1 MANVYVSKSG
11 DNGKS
16 GESNEPVLTLHKAFV
31 MLEASGSGPHELI
44 IADSGVYTEG
54 NLGLSPILAR
64 DRVTIMALTG
74 SDGLPTVRPTI
85 RGSGSAGAQARAFY
99 CDDGWIFNGL
109 TFDNWIISNGNGIIE
124 ARTINASPVTIK
136 DCIFTEITGTCIDL
150 SAGSS
155 DPGLHVIERNKFH
168 EINIA
173 SSSNT
178 NTIELGGSAKKAKII
193 NNVFYDIQ
201 FRADSSRLIN
211 LGGTRGP
218 ENIISHNVFGTS
230 SVEQAGD
237 PDYVIVAKYAK
248 FEYNIMTGYDN
259 DVAFIDNEGG
269 ESNYNIYFN
278 ITGSGTNAPFGGS
291 NGPTASANN
300 QADVNALFKGPLVG
314 ASANYRLAGTAS
326 PAFDAAGG
334 SADVTTDF
342 TGVSRSTLDA
352 SALGTGIF
360 DIGAYEVT
368 GLFSTEASSSNPLV
382 GSDFTINRIDRANS
396 EFKRGLQASQT
407 DTLGHDVDQV
417 PYTTAVIGSGPANIR
432 IKPGGMGAYK
442 VNKG

>member
-1 MANVYVSKSG
+1 MANVYVAKSG
-11 DNGKS
+11 NDSKA
-16 GESNEPVLTLHKAFV
+16 GESNEPILTLHKAFV
-31 MLEASGSGPHELI
+31 MLNDSGSGPHQLI

-54 NLGLSPILAR
+54 NLGLSPVLAR
-64 DRVTIMALTG
+64 DNVTIMALTG
-74 SDGLPTVRPTI
+74 SDGLPTVTPTI
-85 RGSGSAGAQARAFY
+85 RGSGSSAQSRAFY
-99 CDDGWIFNGL
+99 CDDAWVFRGL
-109 TFDNWIISNGNGIIE
+109 TFDKWIISSGAGIIQT
-124 ARTINASPVTIK
+124 RNLSGNPLTIEGCT
-136 DCIFTEITGTCIDL
+136 FTEVTGTCINL

-155 DPGLHVIERNKFH
+155 DNGLHVIQRNKFH
-168 EINIA
+168 NINIA
-173 SSSNT
+173 SASNT
-178 NTIELGGSAKKAKII
+178 STIDLGAGAKKAKII

-201 FRADSSRLIN
+201 FRNASSLLIKAQ
-211 LGGTRGP
+211 GTRSP

-230 SVEQAGD
+230 SVEQNGD
-237 PDYVIVAKYAK
+237 PDYAIVAKYAK

-291 NGPTASANN
+291 NGPTASAGN
-300 QADVNALFKGPLVG
+300 VRSNALFKGPLVG
-314 ASANYRLAGTAS
+314 ASADYSLAGTAS
-326 PAFDAAGG
+326 PAFDAAVR

-368 GLFSTEASSSNPLV
+368 GLFSTEASSSNPLI
-382 GSDFTINRIDRANS
+382 GSDFTINRIDRANN

-432 IKPGGMGAYK
+432 VKPGGMGAYK